1 MDQSLEF
8 QRQIGDFVVRQIQ
21 VFHRRRNLREFA
33 RCDAIVAQIQDTQ
46 TIPQTAHFR
55 QTIVLQI
62 ESRQIRQFVQLICYF
77 R

>member
-1 MDQSLEF
+1 MDQSQEF
-8 QRQIGDFVVRQIQ
+8 QRQNGDSVVPQIQ
-21 VFHRRRNLREFA
+21 VSHRRRHFRELA

-55 QTIVLQI
+55 QMIVLQI
-62 ESRQIRQFVQLICYF
+62 ESRQIGQFVQLICDF